1 MNPHPDH
8 TPPKKTSRIPLPPAT
23 ATATAPVSTDG
34 HRRPLSETLLA
45 SGSSSAGPA
54 RRKSN
59 SSLRNWSARHPW
71 LHRLAIVSVV
81 LACLGAI
88 SGATV
93 FAHYYQKASAFDLAE
108 MSRIEAG
115 SLAVDRHDQRIGRIS
130 LQDRRLVSIDEV
142 PQHLIDALVATE
154 DSRFFDHGGYDLRG
168 IARAAVAN
176 LKAGG
181 IRQGGS
187 TITQQLARHAY
198 SLGGRNF
205 DRKFTE
211 LFLAC
216 RIEQAYSK
224 KVILEHYLN
233 RIYLG
238 CGYWGVGSASI
249 GYFGKEVGEL
259 TPDESAMLCAIIKS
273 PNRFSPFVDASAA
286 LAARDRTLA
295 RMVNLEF
302 IDSATCASLM
312 DEPCKA
318 LDDENQLGRPQY
330 LLAQLRSEAL
340 EILGRQRALDG
351 YTIET
356 AVDLRVQQQL
366 TDTINRKLRELE
378 AQPDYPHQ
386 TLAGY
391 SRESTDSDTTAPR
404 YIQAAAVV
412 LENKTGRILST
423 IGGRD
428 FSESQFNRVLQARRP
443 PGSAFFPLVY
453 GAAFETGAMQPTEL
467 IVDAPVDNR
476 KVMVGGTEGVLGEWS
491 TENPAARYEG
501 EITAGYALVT
511 SKNGATV
518 KVGNAAGLDEVKKL
532 AERSGITA
540 PLRDFPNTFIGVSEV
555 SLLDLVSSYTAFPN
569 LGRHAGKPY
578 LITRILSPAG
588 EVVYDSASLRGPN
601 QWILT
606 DNTAATI
613 NGLLKASFSAG
624 PAREFASYASA
635 LEGDIAGKNGTSYD
649 FEDNWFVGYNADY
662 TWGVW
667 VGFDQ
672 PTPIATPSFS
682 KDTALPI
689 WLSVARHLDPGRPFD
704 NANGWRNE
712 THCLLS
718 GKRAAAGCAHTAR
731 GDLTFDLPVTRETAA
746 AEEVCPLHA
755 TPSDSPEGDPS
766 SRRPPS
772 LTSIF
777 YQDVKAVRPEIPV
790 LTGNDPYGVLASGQ
804 PRVEEKLRQ

>member
-1 MNPHPDH
+1 MKPHHNSPA
-8 TPPKKTSRIPLPPAT
+8 PPKTGGIALPPAP
-23 ATATAPVSTDG
+23 ATADG
-34 HRRPLSETLLA
+34 HRRPLSEALLA
-45 SGSSSAGPA
+45 DNSRRPDSGKQ
-54 RRKSN
+54 KSN
-59 SSLRNWSARHPW
+59 ASLRSWSKRHPW
-71 LHRLAIVSVV
+71 LQRLAIASVI
-81 LACLGAI
+81 LACLAAI
-88 SGATV
+88 SGTTV
-93 FAHYYQKASAFDLAE
+93 LAHYYQRASGFDLSE
-108 MSRIEAG
+108 MSRVEAG
-115 SLAVDRHDQRIGRIS
+115 SLATDRNDQRIGRIS
-130 LQDRRLVSIDEV
+130 LQNRRLVSIDEV

-176 LKAGG
+176 LKAGD

-187 TITQQLARHAY
+187 TITQQLARHAF

-211 LFLAC
+211 LFLAR

-224 KVILEHYLN
+224 QEILEHYLN

-238 CGYWGVGSASI
+238 CGYWGVGSASV

-259 TPDESAMLCAIIKS
+259 MPDESAMICAIIKS
-273 PNRFSPFVDASAA
+273 PNRFSPLVDVSAA
-286 LAARDRTLA
+286 MAARDRTLN
-295 RMVNLEF
+295 RMVNLEL
-302 IDSATCASLM
+302 IDTVTCESLM

-318 LDDENQLGRPQY
+318 LDEADQLGRPQY

-356 AVDLRVQQQL
+356 AVDLRVQEQL
-366 TDTINRKLRELE
+366 TDAINRKLLQIES
-378 AQPDYPHQ
+378 QPGYAHQ
-386 TLAGY
+386 TLASYRRDGA
-391 SRESTDSDTTAPR
+391 DSDTAAPR
-404 YIQAAAVV
+404 YLQAAAVV

-428 FSESQFNRVLQARRP
+428 FSESQFNRVIQARRS

-467 IVDAPVDNR
+467 ILDAPLDNR

-501 EITAGYALVT
+501 EITAGYALVK
-511 SKNGATV
+511 SKNGAAV
-518 KVGNAAGLDEVKKL
+518 KVGTAAGLDQVKKL
-532 AERSGITA
+532 AERAGVQS
-540 PLRDFPNTFIGVSEV
+540 PLREFPNTFIGVSEM
-555 SLLDLVSSYTAFPN
+555 SLLDLVSTYTAFPN
-569 LGRHAGKPY
+569 LGRHAGKPH
-578 LITRILSPAG
+578 LITRILSPEG
-588 EVVYDSASLRGPN
+588 EVVYDSARLRGPN
-601 QWILT
+601 QSILT

-613 NGLLKASFSAG
+613 NGLLKTTFSAG
-624 PAREFASYASA
+624 PAREFASYATA

-649 FEDNWFVGYNADY
+649 FEDNWFIGYNADY

-672 PTPIATPSFS
+672 PTPIAEPSFS

-689 WLSVARHLDPGRPFD
+689 WLSVARQLDPGQTFAD
-704 NANGWRNE
+704 ASGWRSE
-712 THCLLS
+712 AHCLLS
-718 GKRAAAGCAHTAR
+718 GKPAAAGCSHTDQ
-731 GDLTFDLPVTRETAA
+731 GDLTVNLPVTLETGP

-755 TPSDSPEGDPS
+755 TPSEIPDGDQSKPN
-766 SRRPPS
+766 SRS
-772 LTSIF
+772 ITSIF
-777 YQDVKAVRPEIPV
+777 YQDVEPIRPEIPI
-790 LTGNDPYGVLASGQ
+790 LSGNDVYGVLTSDKS
-804 PRVEEKLRQ
+804 RDLEKLRQ